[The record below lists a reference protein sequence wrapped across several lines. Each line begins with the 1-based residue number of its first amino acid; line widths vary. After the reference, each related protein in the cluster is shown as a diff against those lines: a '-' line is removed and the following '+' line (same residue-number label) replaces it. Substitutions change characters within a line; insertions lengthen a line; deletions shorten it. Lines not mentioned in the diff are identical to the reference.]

1 MDISAPLTTLNG
13 VGPKTG
19 AALAAAGLDTIA
31 DLIYFLP
38 RRYEDF
44 TTQHAIAQLRPGK
57 VTISATVEACNT
69 RTVRRGLRITTA
81 TLADASGKL
90 KAVWFNQP
98 YRQNQLRLGEQF
110 LFSGTFEFT
119 YNHYQLTNP
128 AVEKAQPPSDA
139 PDVRTTPSATI
150 TPVYRAIKGVRARDI
165 HRLLESIRPTI
176 TMLADTLPPRVA
188 QSQQLLPLSQALLA
202 MHFPTSQHDITQARE
217 RLAFEELFELTL
229 ASLRNKHANQQLTG
243 YKLAADLNA
252 LRELVTG
259 LPFTL
264 TNAQRKAAW
273 QIIQDLATTTPMN
286 RLLQGDVGSGKTI
299 VAGLAAY
306 VVARA
311 GYQTALMAPTE
322 ILARQHAHSLAKLLE
337 PYGVQVV
344 LLTGSVKGTQ
354 RQACLDAVRSG
365 AAQLIIGT
373 HALIQKTVQFNGLA
387 LAIIDEQHR
396 FGVAQRQALLA
407 KAPRMPHLLSM
418 TATPIPRSL
427 QLTVFGELDISI
439 LDELP
444 AGRKPIVT
452 KLWAPTNTAALYQ
465 AIDDQLAQGRQA
477 YIICRLIDENPDND
491 TKSVEAEYNRL
502 KSTIFRHRR
511 IGVLHGGMPPADK
524 DAVMAEFAAGK
535 LDILVSTTVVE
546 VGVNVPNASVI
557 LIENADHFGLSQ
569 LHQLRGRVGRGDHQS
584 YCHLVLTSHQK
595 PSQRLREIERSNDGF
610 HLAQVDLELRG
621 PGEIYGKAQHGA
633 LNLQVANLA
642 DTKLI
647 ARAQKA
653 AQDFIKSGENLL
665 QYKQL
670 AGRVAHYQRMT
681 TLN

>member
-57 VTISATVEACNT
+57 VTINATVEACST

-128 AVEKAQPPSDA
+128 AVEKAQPPADT

-150 TPVYRAIKGVRARDI
+150 TPVYRAIKGVRPRDI
-165 HRLLESIRPTI
+165 RRLLEGIRPTI

-202 MHFPTSQHDITQARE
+202 MHFPTSQHDITRARE

-344 LLTGSVKGTQ
+344 LLTGSVKGAQ
-354 RQACLDAVRSG
+354 RQACLDAVHSG

-444 AGRKPIVT
+444 AGRKPIMT

-465 AIDDQLAQGRQA
+465 AIDDQIAQGRQA

-511 IGVLHGGMPPADK
+511 IGVLHGGMPPTDK

>member
-1 MDISAPLTTLNG
+1 MNISAPLTTLNG

-19 AALAAAGLDTIA
+19 AALAAAGLDTIT

-44 TTQHAIAQLRPGK
+44 TTQRAIAQLRPGK
-57 VTISATVEACNT
+57 VTINATVEACST

-128 AVEKAQPPSDA
+128 AVEKAQPPADT

-150 TPVYRAIKGVRARDI
+150 TPVYRAIKGVRPRDI
-165 HRLLESIRPTI
+165 RRLLESIRPTI
-176 TMLADTLPPRVA
+176 TMLTDTLPPRVA

-202 MHFPTSQHDITQARE
+202 MHFPTSQHDIAQARE

-344 LLTGSVKGTQ
+344 LLTGSVKGAQ
-354 RQACLDAVRSG
+354 RQACLDAVHSG

-387 LAIIDEQHR
+387 LAVIDEQHR

-444 AGRKPIVT
+444 AGRKPIMT

-465 AIDDQLAQGRQA
+465 AIDDQIAQGRQA

-511 IGVLHGGMPPADK
+511 IGVLHGGMPPTDK

>member
-44 TTQHAIAQLRPGK
+44 TTQRAIAQLRPGK
-57 VTISATVEACNT
+57 VTISATVEACST

-128 AVEKAQPPSDA
+128 AVEKAQPPADTPDA
-139 PDVRTTPSATI
+139 RTTLSATI
-150 TPVYRAIKGVRARDI
+150 TPVYRAIKGVRPRDI
-165 HRLLESIRPTI
+165 RRLLESVRPTI

-202 MHFPTSQHDITQARE
+202 MHFPTSQHDITRARE

-337 PYGVQVV
+337 PCGVQVV
-344 LLTGSVKGTQ
+344 LLTGSVKGAQ
-354 RQACLDAVRSG
+354 RQACLDAVHSG
-365 AAQLIIGT
+365 TAQLIIGT

-387 LAIIDEQHR
+387 LAVIDEQHR

-465 AIDDQLAQGRQA
+465 AIDDQLTQGRQA

>member
-44 TTQHAIAQLRPGK
+44 TTQRAIAQLRPGK
-57 VTISATVEACNT
+57 VTINATVEACNT

-128 AVEKAQPPSDA
+128 AVEKAQPPADT

-150 TPVYRAIKGVRARDI
+150 TPVYRAIKGVRPRDI
-165 HRLLESIRPTI
+165 RRLLESIRPTI
-176 TMLADTLPPRVA
+176 TMLTDTLPPRVA

-202 MHFPTSQHDITQARE
+202 MHFPTSQHDITRARE

-264 TNAQRKAAW
+264 TNAQRRAAW

-337 PYGVQVV
+337 PCGVQVV
-344 LLTGSVKGTQ
+344 LLTGSVKGAQ
-354 RQACLDAVRSG
+354 RQACLDAVHSG
-365 AAQLIIGT
+365 AA
-373 HALIQKTVQFNGLA
+373 HHWYPCADPKN
-387 LAIIDEQHR
+387 
-396 FGVAQRQALLA
+396 
-407 KAPRMPHLLSM
+407 
-418 TATPIPRSL
+418 
-427 QLTVFGELDISI
+427 
-439 LDELP
+439 
-444 AGRKPIVT
+444 
-452 KLWAPTNTAALYQ
+452 
-465 AIDDQLAQGRQA
+465 
-477 YIICRLIDENPDND
+477 C
-491 TKSVEAEYNRL
+491 SV
-502 KSTIFRHRR
+502 
-511 IGVLHGGMPPADK
+511 
-524 DAVMAEFAAGK
+524 
-535 LDILVSTTVVE
+535 
-546 VGVNVPNASVI
+546 
-557 LIENADHFGLSQ
+557 
-569 LHQLRGRVGRGDHQS
+569 
-584 YCHLVLTSHQK
+584 
-595 PSQRLREIERSNDGF
+595 
-610 HLAQVDLELRG
+610 
-621 PGEIYGKAQHGA
+621 
-633 LNLQVANLA
+633 
-642 DTKLI
+642 
-647 ARAQKA
+647 
-653 AQDFIKSGENLL
+653 
-665 QYKQL
+665 
-670 AGRVAHYQRMT
+670 
-681 TLN
+681 

>member
-1 MDISAPLTTLNG
+1 MDTSAPLTTLNG

-44 TTQHAIAQLRPGK
+44 TTQQAITQLKPGK
-57 VTISATVEACNT
+57 VTINATVEACNT

-128 AVEKAQPPSDA
+128 AVEKAQPPADT
-139 PDVRTTPSATI
+139 PGVCTTPSATI
-150 TPVYRAIKGVRARDI
+150 TPVYRAIKGVRPRDI
-165 HRLLESIRPTI
+165 RRLLESIRPTI
-176 TMLADTLPPRVA
+176 TMLTDTLPPRVA

-202 MHFPTSQHDITQARE
+202 MHFPTSQHDIAQARE

-344 LLTGSVKGTQ
+344 LLTGSVKGAQ
-354 RQACLDAVRSG
+354 RQACLDAVHSG

-373 HALIQKTVQFNGLA
+373 HALIQRTVQFNGLA
-387 LAIIDEQHR
+387 LASIDEQHR

-444 AGRKPIVT
+444 AGRKPIMT

-465 AIDDQLAQGRQA
+465 AIDDQIAQGRQA

-511 IGVLHGGMPPADK
+511 IGVLHGGMPPTDK